1 MCEIFVPIGIH
12 SYLNFGTKRTTYKE
26 NRKRKKEKEKKRRKH
41 CNQEQI
47 DKEEVCRYLCTN
59 LELITEVKEFSVC
72 AI

>member
-41 CNQEQI
+41 CNQEQENR
-47 DKEEVCRYLCTN
+47 KWT
-59 LELITEVKEFSVC
+59 K
-72 AI
+72 